1 MLGVVIALLFSD
13 DAKSTIVESDTED
26 TPMDDASSHGE
37 GSSQPKPRVT
47 RWDVTPEQKAEKML
61 RSTPVS
67 GMQDT
72 LIAEAA
78 WDKKPSDMQAMMQ
91 AMSMDDASSYGEGAS
106 QPKVRKESRWDKKP
120 SDMQAMRQVQA
131 MSMDDASS
139 HGEGS
144 SQPEPRVT
152 RWDVTPE
159 QKAEKMLR
167 STPVSGMQ
175 DMPIAEAAW
184 DKKPSDMQAMMQAM
198 SMDDASSYGEE
209 ASQPKVR
216 KESRWDKKPSDMQ
229 AMRQAQAMSMDDAS
243 SHGEG
248 SSQPEPRVTRWDV
261 TPEQKAEKMLR
272 STPVSGMQDMPIAEA
287 AWDKKPSDMQAMMQA
302 MSMDDASSYG
312 EEASQPKVRKESR
325 WDKKPSDMQAMRQAQ
340 AMSMDDAS
348 SHGEGSSQPE
358 PRVTRWDVT
367 PEQKAEKMLRSAPV
381 SGMQDMPIAEAAWD
395 KKPSDM
401 QAMMQAMSMDDASS
415 YGEEASQPK
424 VRKESRWDKKP
435 SDMQAMRQAQAMS
448 MDDASSHG
456 EGSSQPEPRV
466 TRWDVTPEQKAE
478 KMLRS
483 TPVSGM
489 QDMPIAEAA
498 WDKKPSDMQAMMQA
512 MSMDDA
518 SSHGEGSSQPKP
530 RVTRWDVTPEQKAE
544 KMLRSTPV
552 SGMQDMPIAEA
563 AWDKKPSDMQAMS
576 MDDAP
581 SYGEEASQPKVRKK
595 ESRWDVKPSTLG
607 SDTQDKLTP
616 GREWKQRLDVTAGTP
631 TDVGVRREKRRRKR
645 SQSVPISL
653 PSESSP
659 READRLVKRKRPANE
674 LLSVIDSQKG
684 SGMPSGPQKDAANQ
698 IDARGL
704 HPSHTGKDHADDSHA
719 PLPSMQGANRV
730 RQRSRSLP
738 VLAPGLE
745 QRRLQ
750 ADTPLFIPVHTSDDG
765 NPDSVQQI
773 GTHELAW
780 HQSSFTDVPP
790 ITVSGIDVSVVDN
803 KVAVLHDAS
812 GDTHTPIL
820 GKNSSAF
827 ENGGKGQGTLAP
839 YDKLTKPYI
848 VDRDDD
854 GWQSGPA
861 PSREMKLSTLGSDTQ
876 DKLTPGWEWKQR
888 LNVTARTSTD
898 VGVQR
903 EKRRRER
910 SQSVPI
916 SLPSESSPREA
927 GRLVKRKRPTN
938 EPLSAIDLQNDNVN
952 LSGLQKDAANQIDA
966 RGLHPSH
973 TGKDHADDSHAPL
986 PSMQGANRVR
996 QRSRSLPVLA
1006 PKLEQRRLQA
1016 DTPLFV
1022 PVDTFDDGNPD
1033 GVQQAGAHELAWHQS
1048 SFTDVPPI
1056 TVSGIDVSVVDNKVA
1071 VLHDASGNT
1080 HTPIL
1085 GKNSSAFENGGK
1097 GQGTLA
1103 PYDELTKP
1111 YIVDRDDDGWQSGL
1125 ALSREMG
1132 VRQVP
1137 AEQPALSRSS
1147 TSTMSDAGADP
1158 VSVSQA
1164 AVMAKTDNEKR
1175 SQVGENIPEPVV
1187 SNSSS
1192 VLNSVQA
1199 DQYPN
1204 SERAKTQSPKA
1215 SLSPA
1220 LTAAD
1225 KVQGVAPDNRGVSD
1239 SAELPQQAQPTET
1252 GVSATMLAHSA
1263 SHRSSA
1269 STMSDA
1275 GASIGSRSTQSADES
1290 RTQPLVQTP
1299 ETSSSF
1305 AAQQTVAEK
1314 VRDVAPG
1321 NRGRS
1326 KSAVLLHQ
1334 QPQVAKRLRSSSED
1348 RRRSDGL
1355 DAAGLEGGIWQSGPA
1370 PSREI
1375 EVGQV
1380 LAERLASP
1388 RSSAST
1394 MSDAGTRVGSK
1405 PTQSAEETHTQ
1416 LQTLEVSLSPALTAA
1431 DKVQDVAPGNRGGSN
1446 STELPQQAQP
1456 AEPVAS
1462 VTTLAHSA
1470 SRRSSMSTMNDAG
1483 ASIDS
1488 RSTQSADESRTQPLV
1503 QTPETS
1509 SSLAVQQTA
1518 AEKVRDAALG
1528 SRGRSKSAV
1537 LLHQQPQVA
1546 KRLRSSSEDRRRS
1559 GGLDAAGLEDGIWQ
1573 SGPAPSREMEV
1584 GQVLAEHPALPRSS
1598 ASTMSDAGARV
1609 DSKST
1614 QSADESRTQPLV
1626 QTPETS
1632 SSFAAQQT
1640 VAEKVRDVAPGNRG
1654 RSKSAVLL
1662 HQQPQVAKR
1671 LRSSSE
1677 DRRRSDGLDAAGLE
1691 DGIWQSGP
1699 APSREME
1706 VGQVLAEHP
1715 ALPRSSASTMS
1726 DAGAR
1731 VDSKSTQSADESR
1744 TQPLV
1749 QTPETSSSLAA
1760 QQTVA
1765 EKVRDVAP
1773 GNRGRSKSAVLLHQ
1787 QPQVAKRLRSSSED
1801 RRRSDGLDAAGLE
1814 GGIWQSGPAPSREM
1828 EVGQVLA
1835 ERPASPRSSASTMS
1849 DAGTRVDSKPI
1860 QFAEETHTQ
1869 LQTLE
1874 ASLSPA
1880 LTAADKVQDV
1890 APGNRGG
1897 FGPAEL
1903 LQQAQPAGQDASA
1916 TTSAH
1921 PASRRSSTSTMSD
1934 AGASIGS
1941 RSTQSAD
1948 ESRTQPLVQTPETS
1962 SSLAAQQ
1969 TVAEKVRDV
1978 APGNRG
1984 RSKSAV
1990 LLHQQPQVAKR
2001 LRSSSEDRRRSD
2013 GLDAAGLEGGIWQS
2027 GPAPSRE
2034 MEVGQVLAER
2044 PASPRSSASTM
2055 SDAGTRVDSK
2065 PIQFA
2070 EETHT
2075 QLQTLEASL
2084 SPALTAADK
2093 VQDVAPGNR
2102 GGFGPAELLQQAQP
2116 AGQDASA
2123 TTSAHPASRRSSM
2136 STMSDASA
2144 RVASKLTQSAD
2155 ETHMQLQILEASLS
2169 PALTAADKVQ
2179 DVAPG
2184 NRGGSDGAESLQQ
2197 AQPAGHDASAIMSA
2211 APPAS
2216 RRSSTSTMSD
2226 AGADPVSVSQA
2237 AVMAKTDNE
2246 KQSQVGENIP
2256 EPVASSSLSVS
2267 NSVQADQPPNSEPT
2281 EMTSLTRPSPSTA
2294 AATSRDAAP
2303 EQDVLHGWLREAIA
2317 AELPSV
2323 MTEQLGISVDETRVS
2338 VGTPGQER
2346 KITHVARGTEPT
2358 DAVNKAQLDEA
2369 VARVDRDASAGI
2381 AAAMAVA
2388 GLPQPTLPGKSLAA
2402 FAGATYRG
2410 QYGAALGISHVTP
2423 NNRWVFKLAANA
2435 NGRGYLGAVA
2445 SGGFQW

>member
-1 MLGVVIALLFSD
+1 MLGVVIALLFSG

-26 TPMDDASSHGE
+26 TPMDDASSHDE
-37 GSSQPKPRVT
+37 GPSQPKPRVT
-47 RWDVTPEQKAEKML
+47 RWDMTPEQKAEKML

-72 LIAEAA
+72 
-78 WDKKPSDMQAMMQ
+78 
-91 AMSMDDASSYGEGAS
+91 
-106 QPKVRKESRWDKKP
+106 
-120 SDMQAMRQVQA
+120 
-131 MSMDDASS
+131 
-139 HGEGS
+139 
-144 SQPEPRVT
+144 
-152 RWDVTPE
+152 
-159 QKAEKMLR
+159 
-167 STPVSGMQ
+167 
-175 DMPIAEAAW
+175 PIAEAAW
-184 DKKPSDMQAMMQAM
+184 DKKPSDMQAMSMDDASSYGEAASQPKVWKESRWDKKPSDQAM

-229 AMRQAQAMSMDDAS
+229 AMRQVQAMS
-243 SHGEG
+243 
-248 SSQPEPRVTRWDV
+248 V
-261 TPEQKAEKMLR
+261 
-272 STPVSGMQDMPIAEA
+272 
-287 AWDKKPSDMQAMMQA
+287 
-302 MSMDDASSYG
+302 DDASSYSEG
-312 EEASQPKVRKESR
+312 SSQPKVRKESR

-340 AMSMDDAS
+340 AMSVDDAAS
-348 SHGEGSSQPE
+348 YSEGSSQPKVRKE
-358 PRVTRWDVT
+358 SR
-367 PEQKAEKMLRSAPV
+367 
-381 SGMQDMPIAEAAWD
+381 WD

-401 QAMMQAMSMDDASS
+401 QAVSMDDAPS

-435 SDMQAMRQAQAMS
+435 S
-448 MDDASSHG
+448 G
-456 EGSSQPEPRV
+456 
-466 TRWDVTPEQKAE
+466 
-478 KMLRS
+478 
-483 TPVSGM
+483 
-489 QDMPIAEAA
+489 
-498 WDKKPSDMQAMMQA
+498 MQA

-518 SSHGEGSSQPKP
+518 SSYGEGS
-530 RVTRWDVTPEQKAE
+530 
-544 KMLRSTPV
+544 
-552 SGMQDMPIAEA
+552 
-563 AWDKKPSDMQAMS
+563 
-576 MDDAP
+576 
-581 SYGEEASQPKVRKK
+581 SQPKVRKK

-616 GREWKQRLDVTAGTP
+616 GWEGKQRLNVTAKTP
-631 TDVGVRREKRRRKR
+631 TDVGVRREKRRRER

-653 PSESSP
+653 LSESSP
-659 READRLVKRKRPANE
+659 KEADRLVKRKRPANE
-674 LLSVIDSQKG
+674 SLLVIDSQKG
-684 SGMPSGPQKDAANQ
+684 SGMLSGPQKDADNQ

-750 ADTPLFIPVHTSDDG
+750 ADTPLFVPVDTFDDG

-780 HQSSFTDVPP
+780 QQSLFTDVPP
-790 ITVSGIDVSVVDN
+790 ITVSGTDVNVVDN

-812 GDTHTPIL
+812 GNMHTPIL

-827 ENGGKGQGTLAP
+827 ENGSKGQGTLAS
-839 YDKLTKPYI
+839 YDELVKPYI

-876 DKLTPGWEWKQR
+876 DKLTPGWEGKQR
-888 LNVTARTSTD
+888 LNVTAKTSTD

-966 RGLHPSH
+966 GGLHPSH
-973 TGKDHADDSHAPL
+973 MGKDHADDSHAPL

-1022 PVDTFDDGNPD
+1022 PVDTLDDGNPD
-1033 GVQQAGAHELAWHQS
+1033 GVQQAGAHELAWQQS
-1048 SFTDVPPI
+1048 LFTDVPPI
-1056 TVSGIDVSVVDNKVA
+1056 TVSGTDVNVVDNKVA
-1071 VLHDASGNT
+1071 VLHDASGNM

-1103 PYDELTKP
+1103 SYDELVKP

-1125 ALSREMG
+1125 ALSREMD

-1147 TSTMSDAGADP
+1147 TSTMNDAGADP

-1204 SERAKTQSPKA
+1204 SERAKTQSPEA

-1225 KVQGVAPDNRGVSD
+1225 KGQGVAPDNRGVSD

-1252 GVSATMLAHSA
+1252 GVSATMLSHSA
-1263 SHRSSA
+1263 LHRSSA

-1275 GASIGSRSTQSADES
+1275 DARVDSKPTQSASET
-1290 RTQPLVQTP
+1290 RTQPLAQTP
-1299 ETSSSF
+1299 EASSSL

-1334 QPQVAKRLRSSSED
+1334 QLQVAKRLRSSSED

-1370 PSREI
+1370 PS
-1375 EVGQV
+1375 
-1380 LAERLASP
+1380 
-1388 RSSAST
+1388 
-1394 MSDAGTRVGSK
+1394 K
-1405 PTQSAEETHTQ
+1405 
-1416 LQTLEVSLSPALTAA
+1416 
-1431 DKVQDVAPGNRGGSN
+1431 
-1446 STELPQQAQP
+1446 
-1456 AEPVAS
+1456 
-1462 VTTLAHSA
+1462 
-1470 SRRSSMSTMNDAG
+1470 
-1483 ASIDS
+1483 
-1488 RSTQSADESRTQPLV
+1488 
-1503 QTPETS
+1503 
-1509 SSLAVQQTA
+1509 
-1518 AEKVRDAALG
+1518 
-1528 SRGRSKSAV
+1528 
-1537 LLHQQPQVA
+1537 
-1546 KRLRSSSEDRRRS
+1546 
-1559 GGLDAAGLEDGIWQ
+1559 
-1573 SGPAPSREMEV
+1573 EMEV

-1598 ASTMSDAGARV
+1598 AST
-1609 DSKST
+1609 
-1614 QSADESRTQPLV
+1614 
-1626 QTPETS
+1626 
-1632 SSFAAQQT
+1632 
-1640 VAEKVRDVAPGNRG
+1640 
-1654 RSKSAVLL
+1654 
-1662 HQQPQVAKR
+1662 
-1671 LRSSSE
+1671 
-1677 DRRRSDGLDAAGLE
+1677 
-1691 DGIWQSGP
+1691 I
-1699 APSREME
+1699 
-1706 VGQVLAEHP
+1706 
-1715 ALPRSSASTMS
+1715 
-1726 DAGAR
+1726 
-1731 VDSKSTQSADESR
+1731 
-1744 TQPLV
+1744 
-1749 QTPETSSSLAA
+1749 
-1760 QQTVA
+1760 
-1765 EKVRDVAP
+1765 
-1773 GNRGRSKSAVLLHQ
+1773 
-1787 QPQVAKRLRSSSED
+1787 
-1801 RRRSDGLDAAGLE
+1801 
-1814 GGIWQSGPAPSREM
+1814 
-1828 EVGQVLA
+1828 
-1835 ERPASPRSSASTMS
+1835 S

-1869 LQTLE
+1869 LQ
-1874 ASLSPA
+1874 A
-1880 LTAADKVQDV
+1880 
-1890 APGNRGG
+1890 
-1897 FGPAEL
+1897 
-1903 LQQAQPAGQDASA
+1903 
-1916 TTSAH
+1916 
-1921 PASRRSSTSTMSD
+1921 
-1934 AGASIGS
+1934 
-1941 RSTQSAD
+1941 
-1948 ESRTQPLVQTPETS
+1948 
-1962 SSLAAQQ
+1962 
-1969 TVAEKVRDV
+1969 
-1978 APGNRG
+1978 
-1984 RSKSAV
+1984 
-1990 LLHQQPQVAKR
+1990 
-2001 LRSSSEDRRRSD
+2001 
-2013 GLDAAGLEGGIWQS
+2013 
-2027 GPAPSRE
+2027 
-2034 MEVGQVLAER
+2034 
-2044 PASPRSSASTM
+2044 
-2055 SDAGTRVDSK
+2055 
-2065 PIQFA
+2065 
-2070 EETHT
+2070 
-2075 QLQTLEASL
+2075 LEASL

-2136 STMSDASA
+2136 STMSDA
-2144 RVASKLTQSAD
+2144 
-2155 ETHMQLQILEASLS
+2155 
-2169 PALTAADKVQ
+2169 
-2179 DVAPG
+2179 
-2184 NRGGSDGAESLQQ
+2184 
-2197 AQPAGHDASAIMSA
+2197 
-2211 APPAS
+2211 
-2216 RRSSTSTMSD
+2216 
-2226 AGADPVSVSQA
+2226 GADPVSVSQA

-2256 EPVASSSLSVS
+2256 EPVASNSSSVS
-2267 NSVQADQPPNSEPT
+2267 NSVQADQPPNTEPT
-2281 EMTSLTRPSPSTA
+2281 KMTSLTRPSPSTA

-2346 KITHVARGTEPT
+2346 RITHVARGTEPT